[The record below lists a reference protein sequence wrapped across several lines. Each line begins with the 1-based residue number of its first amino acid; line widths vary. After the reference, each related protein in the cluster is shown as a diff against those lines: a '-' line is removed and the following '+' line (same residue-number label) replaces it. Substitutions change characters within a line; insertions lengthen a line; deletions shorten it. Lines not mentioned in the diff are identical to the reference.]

1 MSSEQS
7 EKFNAP
13 AKQQEQQP
21 IQQEVKLRKG
31 KVCVKKGL
39 DSRGRPSIEGKTTE
53 YGLPVD
59 PEYYKKYYQ
68 QKLAIKVQCP
78 ECLMFVAKVNLKKHK
93 LSSYHQRFCQTIQSN
108 AIDV

>member
-39 DSRGRPSIEGKTTE
+39 DSRGRPSIEGKT
-53 YGLPVD
+53 GC
-59 PEYYKKYYQ
+59 Q
-68 QKLAIKVQCP
+68 QIQNTIK
-78 ECLMFVAKVNLKKHK
+78 
-93 LSSYHQRFCQTIQSN
+93 SISN
-108 AIDV
+108 KN